1 MAKGGGGAWKVAYAD
16 FVTAMMAFFLVMW
29 LCAQDQK
36 TKKAVASYFTNPN
49 IVLDGASKI
58 PTGAGSAFQGSVT
71 GPVPHSERIAAGTGR
86 GTYSSKATIS
96 RITRLVNEW
105 MQSDEKLV
113 RHWRREAVKQRESV
127 RRESGPEAKADA
139 VERIASKQLAA
150 RLAQELSP
158 AIASEAKGLHRD
170 LLVEI
175 VADINWPEIADDLLG
190 D

>member
-36 TKKAVASYFTNPN
+36 TKKAVADYFSNPN
-49 IVLDGASKI
+49 TVMDGGSKS
-58 PTGAGSAFQGSVT
+58 PSKAGSAFEGSVK
-71 GPVPHSERIAAGTGR
+71 GPVPHSDRIAAGKGR
-86 GTYSSKATIS
+86 GTYSSRATIS
-96 RITRLVNEW
+96 RITQLVNDW
-105 MQSDEKLV
+105 LHSDEKLI
-113 RHWRREAVKQRESV
+113 RHWRHEAVKERESV
-127 RRESGPEAKADA
+127 RRESGPETKGDA

-170 LLVEI
+170 LLIEI
-175 VADINWPEIADDLLG
+175 AADINWPEIADDLLG